1 MILTRAR
8 FRPARLFFTSTYGPE
23 QWMTKVSRRL
33 VAFVACLGAVA
44 CSEKLLTLGQGSP
57 SSLSV
62 RLYVDADGDGA
73 FNSATDVPV
82 AGMEVTATGP
92 AGDATQT
99 TDATGLAT
107 FQLAPGSYTLS
118 AAGTTPGGAVLAT
131 ATQPTVVAPFQ
142 GAELT
147 AQFRFAFLPGDV
159 SVVVF
164 RDDDASGTF
173 DPALDT
179 PGPGLAAVLTQGD
192 DTVGT
197 GVTDSDGA
205 VVFATVRPGDY
216 TLTFTP
222 FPTIVLVGGDSRP
235 VTVTAAASTDLTVE
249 FTGNLVIPVS
259 AARAA
264 GAGTTVA
271 VEGVITWQSF
281 RTNLDAYVQDASGGI
296 AMFQASLG
304 AAVEG
309 DTVRV
314 IGTISLFNGD
324 VQISPVTSVD
334 VLSGGNVP
342 SPRVVTADEINAGA
356 FQGELIIIDAIV
368 DSLQVFSFDNH
379 NAWLSDAAG
388 SDFFVFVDS
397 RIGVGSADWTVGE
410 LYAVTGVLSTDTRN
424 AFPYR
429 VELRHPTDL
438 VLGGSSVD
446 IADARGMSGAQVTVE
461 GVVTWQQQWDS
472 RVYYFQDGTGG
483 ITTFDAGNIPLARG
497 DRIRVRGTVGAFRG
511 EFQLSPVSS
520 RAVVSSGAVPAA
532 RAVTAPEILAD
543 MFQGELVS
551 ITGTVDSITVDGFDN
566 ASVYL
571 SDANGDDFLVF
582 NDARNGVASTAWTV
596 GNTYAVAGVLTT
608 DNRFIP
614 NIPAARLEPRDAADI
629 VMQ

>member
-1 MILTRAR
+1 
-8 FRPARLFFTSTYGPE
+8 
-23 QWMTKVSRRL
+23 
-33 VAFVACLGAVA
+33 
-44 CSEKLLTLGQGSP
+44 
-57 SSLSV
+57 
-62 RLYVDADGDGA
+62 
-73 FNSATDVPV
+73 
-82 AGMEVTATGP
+82 MEVTATGP

-131 ATQPTVVAPFQ
+131 ATRPTVVAPFQ

-222 FPTIVLVGGDSRP
+222 FPTIVLVGGDARP
-235 VTVTAAASTDLTVE
+235 VTVTAAASTDLAVE
-249 FTGNLVIPVS
+249 FTGNLIIPVS

-264 GAGTTVA
+264 GVGTTVA

-281 RTNLDAYVQDASGGI
+281 RTNLDAYVQDVSGGI
-296 AMFQASLG
+296 AVFQAG
-304 AAVEG
+304 VAPAVEG
-309 DTVRV
+309 DSVRI
-314 IGTISLFNGD
+314 IGAISVFAGEP
-324 VQISPVTSVD
+324 QFSSVTSVE
-334 VLSGGNVP
+334 VLGGSTVP
-342 SPRVVTADEINAGA
+342 SPRVVSAAEINNGD
-356 FQGELIIIDAIV
+356 FQGELAIIDGTV
-368 DSLQVFSFDNH
+368 DSLTNIDMFDNH
-379 NAWLSDAAG
+379 RVWLSDAAG
-388 SDFFVFVDS
+388 DDFYVFVDQ
-397 RIGVGSADWTVGE
+397 RVGVGSADWTVGE
-410 LYAVTGVLSTDTRN
+410 LYAVTGVLSTDTRI
-424 AFPYR
+424 AVPYR

-461 GVVTWQQQWDS
+461 AVLTWQQQWS
-472 RVYYFQDGTGG
+472 GGGTYYFQDATGG
-483 ITTFDAGNIPLARG
+483 LTAFDGAVIPFTRG
-497 DRIRVRGTVGAFRG
+497 DRIRVRGTVSVFRG
-511 EFQLSPVSS
+511 EVQLSSVSS

-551 ITGTVDSITVDGFDN
+551 ITGTVDSMTVDNFDN